1 MNRGIVLKPAVEHT
15 FVLWYNDLVQSSDYQ
30 ETTSM
35 GNRATKYRIYPT
47 ERQRTL
53 IIKTIGSCRFV

>member
-35 GNRATKYRIYPT
+35 GNRAIKYRIYPT